1 MEHLLY
7 SFEHYSVK
15 IWDLAG
21 KALTLAVSHHSG
33 DYVPAMVLN
42 PLEIVFNKPHPSIL
56 LHVKDA
62 TTRKVLILF
71 LQEIKRE
78 IIYRQ
83 AQLQEPRRREELHPR
98 TPGVRDQQG
107 Q

>member
-7 SFEHYSVK
+7 SCKHYSAK

-33 DYVPAMVLN
+33 DYVPAMVLT
-42 PLEIVFNKPHPSIL
+42 PQEIVFNKPHPSIL
-56 LHVKDA
+56 LHVTDA

-71 LQEIKRE
+71 LQETKRD
-78 IIYRQ
+78 IVYRR
-83 AQLQEPRRREELHPR
+83 AQLQEPH
-98 TPGVRDQQG
+98 Q
-107 Q
+107 